1 MTYNYTGQDQERFS
15 CRTALEALRNGV
27 PNKEAVKIL
36 GSNQAHAEAEFQALL
51 DDTADSIASPENTR
65 SMLLSGDFGTGKSH
79 MLEYFEHLALSRNY
93 VCSRI
98 VVSKQ
103 TPFYNLDKVFKA
115 AIDNG
120 VVPGLVGQ
128 MVEELGVTL
137 KPDSKEYVKFFQ
149 WANSED
155 SGLHTIFPAT
165 LMAHERSQDL
175 DVLSKIYWFWSGDRI
190 KVSDVNDPLRAVGQL
205 SNYRFRA
212 PRARDL
218 RPQRLRFV
226 LELIK
231 AAGYKGW
238 VVLIDELELLGSYSI
253 LQRARSYAELSRWM
267 GLTPDEQ
274 YPGLVVACTISE
286 DFEQAIINEKE
297 DRDKVEPR
305 LRMKGDDHSAA
316 RAVAGMQRISK
327 RTQLAELSDET
338 VQDTIDKIREMYSAA
353 YDWEA
358 PFFESPPGGATYQRR
373 MRYKVKS
380 AVNTWDL
387 QRLYPDSHPEMEGT
401 EYRNLYTEDQD
412 LEAEVKDD
420 DPNS

>member
-1 MTYNYTGQDQERFS
+1 MTYNDPDRERFS
-15 CRTALEALRNGV
+15 YRTALEALRNGV

-36 GSNQAHAEAEFQALL
+36 GSNQPEAEAVFQGLL
-51 DDTADSIASPENTR
+51 DADAESMVPSGNTR
-65 SMLLSGDFGTGKSH
+65 GMLISGEFGTGKSH
-79 MLEYFEHLALSRNY
+79 MLEHFEHMALSQNY

-98 VVSKQ
+98 AVSKQ
-103 TPFYNLDKVFKA
+103 TPFYSLQKVFKA

-120 VVPGLVGQ
+120 VVPGRVGQ
-128 MVEELGVTL
+128 MVEELGFVL
-137 KPDSKEYVKFFQ
+137 EPHSNRYVNFSH
-149 WANSED
+149 WADASDN
-155 SGLHTIFPAT
+155 GLHRIFPAT
-165 LMAHERSQDL
+165 LMVHERSNDL
-175 DVLSKIYWFWSGDRI
+175 ELLNQLYWFWSGDSI
-190 KVSDVNDPLRAVGQL
+190 LVSKVKNALKTEGQL
-205 SNYRFRA
+205 SNFQFKA
-212 PRARDL
+212 PKASDL
-218 RPQRLRFV
+218 PPQKLRFV

-238 VVLIDELELLGSYSI
+238 VVLIDEVELIASYSI

-274 YPGLVVACTISE
+274 YPGLVVACTITE
-286 DFEQAIINEKE
+286 DFESAVIEDKG
-297 DRDKVEPR
+297 DRDKIEPR

-316 RAVAGMQRISK
+316 RAVAGMQRLSK
-327 RTQLAELSDET
+327 RTKLAELSSET
-338 VQDTIDKIREMYSAA
+338 VQDTIDKIREMYTAA

-358 PFFESPPGGATYQRR
+358 PFFESPTGGAGYQRR